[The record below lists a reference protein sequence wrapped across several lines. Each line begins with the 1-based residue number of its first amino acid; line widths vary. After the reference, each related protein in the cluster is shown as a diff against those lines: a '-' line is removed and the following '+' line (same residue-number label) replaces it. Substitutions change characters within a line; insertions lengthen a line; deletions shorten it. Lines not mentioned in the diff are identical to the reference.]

1 MRLFTLLKKAFTK
14 LGLIADYVVE
24 TGSDGD
30 WTWIKW
36 NSGAVD
42 LHCQKQYA
50 EKEIQVKRAY
60 GSIYATQTPLHIAL
74 PFNVFLDGATVSV
87 FPQAS
92 GMDYAGNVTL
102 NESEVAFYWCN
113 PTMYGSGVVGNVKAQ
128 VYIHAYW
135 KTQSL
140 GGGYYLLG
148 LLKGGVGYAL
158 IHLAER
164 HYPLYPFGKEFT
176 YRWKHARRWIHSFP
190 KWIQD
195 VLGDRKQFKGSKHSD
210 LADIIFRW
218 ICVSV
223 SKLQYR
229 DNNAVLLFC
238 SFNTRRKH
246 IQGVQLQHSK
256 QSTKHCNKFKHWISG
271 SRILIRGGD
280 SYAAI

>member
-14 LGLIADYVVE
+14 LGLIADYMVE
-24 TGSDGD
+24 TGSNGE
-30 WTWIKW
+30 WTWQKY
-36 NSGAVD
+36 NSGIVK
-42 LHCQKQYA
+42 LFCIHRYNNY
-50 EKEIQVKRAY
+50 EIACKTAY
-60 GSIYATQTPLHIAL
+60 GNYYCSAELAL
-74 PFNVFLDGATVSV
+74 SLPISLVNHEEAAVSV
-87 FPQAS
+87 SISGAGVEFPAKVRLT
-92 GMDYAGNVTL
+92 ATNKVT
-102 NESEVAFYWCN
+102 YRWCN
-113 PTMYGSGVVGNVKAQ
+113 GSPYDIYGSPLVSVQITG
-128 VYIHAYW
+128 YW
-135 KTQSL
+135 KTPTL
-140 GGGYYLLG
+140 GGGYYLVG
-148 LLKGGVGYAL
+148 LSKGGVGYAL

-246 IQGVQLQHSK
+246 IQGVQLQHSE
-256 QSTKHCNKFKHWISG
+256 QSAKHGNKFKYWISG

>member
-1 MRLFTLLKKAFTK
+1 MRLFSLLKNLILKINAMPKIIPVSIAKTITTSTSLSPTGIVIDIPANSYVCLTSTAVWGSGKPVSIQIGWDRSDEYAFSVGGFVHPAASAT
-14 LGLIADYVVE
+14 LSFYTDSTCTVGVSA
-24 TGSDGD
+24 
-30 WTWIKW
+30 
-36 NSGAVD
+36 
-42 LHCQKQYA
+42 QYA
-50 EKEIQVKRAY
+50 T
-60 GSIYATQTPLHIAL
+60 ATRNII
-74 PFNVFLDGATVSV
+74 
-87 FPQAS
+87 
-92 GMDYAGNVTL
+92 TL
-102 NESEVAFYWCN
+102 RGF
-113 PTMYGSGVVGNVKAQ
+113 
-128 VYIHAYW
+128 II
-135 KTQSL
+135 SL
-140 GGGYYLLG
+140 GGGYYLVG
-148 LLKGGVGYAL
+148 FLKGGVGYAL

-164 HYPLYPFGKEFT
+164 HYSLYPFGKEFT